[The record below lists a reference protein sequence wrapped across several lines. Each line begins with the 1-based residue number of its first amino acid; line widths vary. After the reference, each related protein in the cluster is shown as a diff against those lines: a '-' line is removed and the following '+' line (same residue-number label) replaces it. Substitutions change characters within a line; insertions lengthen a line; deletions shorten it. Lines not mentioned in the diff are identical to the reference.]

1 MKILLTK
8 FKLKKNKFIL
18 NIIIILIILEL
29 LSGYLQFQY
38 TDNKN
43 KVFFELSIIKVYKK
57 LTK

>member
-57 LTK
+57 LSK